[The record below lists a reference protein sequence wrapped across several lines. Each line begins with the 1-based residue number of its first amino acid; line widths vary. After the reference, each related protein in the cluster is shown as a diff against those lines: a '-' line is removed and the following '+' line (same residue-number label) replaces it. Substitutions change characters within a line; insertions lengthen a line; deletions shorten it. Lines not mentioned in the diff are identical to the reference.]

1 MPVEK
6 IGSVSVAVLSH
17 VASGL
22 GRSMLQILSAFDA
35 NIRVAKCHE
44 YDGYIRVK
52 IFRGWGKK
60 SERTHNMAKRGL
72 F

>member
-1 MPVEK
+1 MSSLKREK
-6 IGSVSVAVLSH
+6 NVSAVKGSEVDLPNH
-17 VASGL
+17 
-22 GRSMLQILSAFDA
+22 
-35 NIRVAKCHE
+35 RVAKCHE

-60 SERTHNMAKRGL
+60 SERTHNMTKLGL